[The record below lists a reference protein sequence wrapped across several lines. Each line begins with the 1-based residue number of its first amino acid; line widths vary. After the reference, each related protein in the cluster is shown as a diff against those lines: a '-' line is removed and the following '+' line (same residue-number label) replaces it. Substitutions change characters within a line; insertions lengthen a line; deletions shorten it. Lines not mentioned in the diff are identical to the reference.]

1 MRKPINTQV
10 KSTRGSP
17 EFVWRESPQNAGS
30 IARAFLPRDPLT
42 NYSITTSLAIW
53 EVVSSTYW
61 RGAVST
67 PTLQCSCPWR
77 LFPRSTDKT
86 KNRSLPPFIGFW

>member
-10 KSTRGSP
+10 KFTRGSP
-17 EFVWRESPQNAGS
+17 GFARRESPQDTGS
-30 IARAFLPRDPLT
+30 IARAFLLRDPLT

-53 EVVSSTYW
+53 VVVSSTYW

-67 PTLQCSCPWR
+67 PALQCSCPWP
-77 LFPRSTDKT
+77 LFPRSTAKT
-86 KNRSLPPFIGFW
+86 KNRSLPPFIGFS